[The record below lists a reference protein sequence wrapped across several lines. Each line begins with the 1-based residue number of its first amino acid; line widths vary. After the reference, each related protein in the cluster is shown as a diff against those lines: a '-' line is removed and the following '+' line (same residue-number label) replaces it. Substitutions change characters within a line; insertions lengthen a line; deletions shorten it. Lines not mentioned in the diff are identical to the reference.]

1 MIVIVELA
9 DPADRERYC
18 VLLRNFGFGI
28 RPGQEHE
35 PSGRVLFYEASWHG
49 SREQLLDSLL
59 WFGRKFGIAT
69 KEIRVIGRSNDQ
81 NENVGDNV
89 DAIIQSILARRRKRR

>member
-1 MIVIVELA
+1 MIVIAELS
-9 DPADRERYC
+9 DPSDRERYC

-35 PSGRVLFYEASWHG
+35 PSGRVLFCEASWRG
-49 SREQLLDSLL
+49 SRERFLDSLL

-69 KEIRVIGRSNDQ
+69 EEIRVIGRSNDRD
-81 NENVGDNV
+81 ENGGDDV
-89 DAIIQSILARRRKRR
+89 DAIIQSVLARRRKRE